1 MTGKSCTLR
10 VDADDADAPLRW
22 LVSKYLEA
30 PDPGPLLAGR
40 NLLTDD
46 VGAYQAVQDLA
57 LILSDDGV
65 PGPLVPGAV
74 LREGPYELNLSDTS
88 RRSGR
93 A

>member
-1 MTGKSCTLR
+1 MRTTRTLPCDGWCR
-10 VDADDADAPLRW
+10 
-22 LVSKYLEA
+22 KYLEA
-30 PDPGPLLAGR
+30 PDTGPLLAGR

-74 LREGPYELNLSDTS
+74 LREGPHELNLDWRHLPPLRPSLTGV
-88 RRSGR
+88 RSG
-93 A
+93 